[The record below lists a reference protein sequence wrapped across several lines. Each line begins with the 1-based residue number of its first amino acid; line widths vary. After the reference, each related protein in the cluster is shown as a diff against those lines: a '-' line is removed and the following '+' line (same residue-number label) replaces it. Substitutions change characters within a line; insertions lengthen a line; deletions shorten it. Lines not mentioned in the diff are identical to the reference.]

1 MENLNEN
8 DAASVA
14 QENHESSAPPALER
28 VGYSTDTAQ
37 AQHFTPESPALDG
50 EADSQ
55 ISERLALALGN
66 KLGFDDVAGEWYGQ
80 AGGLWK
86 PISKRQALRTIR
98 THLKRELPKGFAV
111 GKLNA
116 IETLLALDL
125 LIDGWIHD
133 RNLLPLKNGVLNVK
147 ARELR
152 PYQRS
157 DRFNW
162 QLPYSYDADAEIQV
176 VADWLRDATG
186 NDPEQIKVIRAFA
199 KVAIVGGD
207 LQKFLEV
214 VGCAGSGKSTLVRL
228 LVESIGR
235 ENQATTDLKNL
246 ETNRFEAAGLYG
258 KRLVVIND
266 SSRYGGEVSTLKA
279 ITGGDPIR
287 LEKKNQQQGQ
297 SFVFDG
303 VVVIVSNEPIQTTD
317 YSSGMIRRRMP
328 VTFNNQVTDADKAK
342 WKHQGGI
349 ENAMKQELPAFLNWV
364 LDMSDDEVRLVIGG
378 INGEMTIIQRQHL
391 INTNALARWVDECC
405 IASVDSV
412 VGIGRSMAKERDSD
426 IRADAINEKLY
437 SNYESWC
444 EGQNIHPLAT
454 NKFSDNVVDVCSQ
467 AKLSVAR
474 GRNNQHSFIKGLMIR
489 KPFHGNHPTPITNTL
504 NDVLSGEVCSG
515 GGESVVGQT
524 LDSVEG
530 GELYTK
536 THSEIKPDDIA
547 GSWGEF

>member
-1 MENLNEN
+1 MENLNQN
-8 DAASVA
+8 DAESVE
-14 QENHESSAPPALER
+14 QENHESSAPSTLAR
-28 VGYSTDTAQ
+28 AGYSTDTTQ
-37 AQHFTPESPALDG
+37 VQHFTSESSSLDG

-66 KLGFDDVAGEWYGQ
+66 KLGFDDVSGEWYGQ

-147 ARELR
+147 SRELR
-152 PYQRS
+152 TYQRS

-162 QLPYSYDADAEIQV
+162 QLPYSYDADAKIQV
-176 VADWLRDATG
+176 IADWLGEATG

-199 KVAIVGGD
+199 KVAVVGGD

-214 VGCAGSGKSTLVRL
+214 IGRAGTGKSTLVRL
-228 LVESIGR
+228 LVEAIGK

-279 ITGGDPIR
+279 LTGGDPIR

-317 YSSGMIRRRMP
+317 YTSGMIRRRMP

-342 WKHQGGI
+342 WKHHGGI
-349 ENAMKQELPAFLNWV
+349 EYAMKQELSGFLNWA
-364 LDMSDDEVRLVIGG
+364 LDMPDDEVRLVIGG
-378 INGEMTIIQRQHL
+378 INGEMTAIQRQHL
-391 INTNALARWVDECC
+391 IQTNALARWVDECC

-412 VGIGRSMAKERDSD
+412 VGVGRSMAKERDSD
-426 IRADAINEKLY
+426 IKADAVNEKLY
-437 SNYESWC
+437 SNYEYWC
-444 EGQNIHPLAT
+444 EGQNIHPLAM
-454 NKFSDNVVDVCSQ
+454 NKFSENLIDVCKQ
-467 AKLSVAR
+467 VKLDISKPNR
-474 GRNNQHSFIKGLMIR
+474 TNQGAVIKGLMIR
-489 KPFHGNHPTPITNTL
+489 KPFHGKHPTPITNTS
-504 NDVLSGEVCSG
+504 LSDEPSDDKCCISAEPVTSKTRPSAG
-515 GGESVVGQT
+515 GA
-524 LDSVEG
+524 
-530 GELYTK
+530 ELLIK
-536 THSEIKPDDIA
+536 THSDIKADNQTEI
-547 GSWGEF
+547 F

>member
-125 LIDGWIHD
+125 LIDDWIHD

-147 ARELR
+147 SRELR
-152 PYQRS
+152 TYQRS

-162 QLPYSYDADAEIQV
+162 QLPYSYDADAKIQV
-176 VADWLRDATG
+176 IADWLGEATG

-199 KVAIVGGD
+199 KTAIVGGD

-214 VGCAGSGKSTLVRL
+214 IGRAGTGKSTLVRL
-228 LVESIGR
+228 LMMLVGK
-235 ENQATTDLKNL
+235 ENTATTDLKNL
-246 ETNRFEAAGLYG
+246 EGSRFEGANLYG
-258 KRLVVIND
+258 KRLAVIND
-266 SSRYGGEVSTLKA
+266 SPNFNSEVSVLKA
-279 ITGGDPIR
+279 ITGGDTVR
-287 LEKKNQQQGQ
+287 FEKKGIQAGQG
-297 SFVFDG
+297 FVFTG
-303 VVVIVSNEPIQTTD
+303 VVAIVANEPIQTKD
-317 YSSGMIRRRMP
+317 YTSGMIRRRMP

-342 WKHQGGI
+342 WKHHGGI
-349 ENAMKQELPAFLNWV
+349 EYAMKQELSGFLNWA
-364 LDMSDDEVRLVIGG
+364 LDMPDDEVRLVIGG
-378 INGEMTIIQRQHL
+378 INGEMTAIQRQHL
-391 INTNALARWVDECC
+391 IQTNALARWVDECC

-412 VGIGRSMAKERDSD
+412 VGVGRSMAKERDSD
-426 IRADAINEKLY
+426 IKADAVNEKLY
-437 SNYESWC
+437 SNYEYWC
-444 EGQNIHPLAT
+444 EGQNIHPLAM
-454 NKFSDNVVDVCSQ
+454 NKFSENLIDVCKQ
-467 AKLSVAR
+467 VKLDISKPNR
-474 GRNNQHSFIKGLMIR
+474 TNQGAVIKGLMIR
-489 KPFHGNHPTPITNTL
+489 KPFHGKHPTPITNTS
-504 NDVLSGEVCSG
+504 LSDEPSDDKCCISAEPVTSKTRPSAG
-515 GGESVVGQT
+515 GA
-524 LDSVEG
+524 
-530 GELYTK
+530 ELLIK
-536 THSEIKPDDIA
+536 THSDIKADNQTEI
-547 GSWGEF
+547 F